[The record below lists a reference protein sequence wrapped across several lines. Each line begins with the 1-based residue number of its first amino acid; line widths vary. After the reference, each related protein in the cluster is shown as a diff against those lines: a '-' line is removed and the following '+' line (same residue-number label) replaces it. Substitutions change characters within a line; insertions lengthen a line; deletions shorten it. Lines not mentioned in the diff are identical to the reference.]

1 MLQTASRGA
10 WRLILLLCH
19 SADMKTTSE
28 MVFNDASTS
37 AALLARLRRAAREAP
52 DSGIVEA
59 MDYGRRR
66 GGVMGL
72 WAGEGD
78 LSTPAFITEAAAQ
91 ALAAGETF
99 YTWQRGLPELRAA
112 LGRYHTR
119 LYGRQFSAEEFF
131 VTGSGM
137 QAIQITLALTVGE
150 GDEVLI
156 PTPAWPNAAAAAGI
170 IGARAVLLP
179 MSIGNDGWTLDLD
192 RMAAAITARTRALVV
207 VSPSNPTGWTASRD
221 ELAALIVLA
230 RTHGLWIIADETY
243 ARFWYGDGMRAPS
256 FYDVMTADDCV
267 LFVNTFS
274 KNWAMTGWRMGW
286 IAAHPALGQTIENLV
301 QYSTSG
307 VAQFMQRAGV
317 VAVDKGE
324 PFVAHQVARAR
335 ASRDVACDVLARSGR
350 CIFAVPRGAFYL
362 LFAVDG
368 VADTRRFAF
377 RLIDEA
383 AIGLAPGSAFGPGGE
398 SFLRLCFA
406 RDPAQ
411 ITAAAERIVEVIK
424 RA

>member
-1 MLQTASRGA
+1 MN
-10 WRLILLLCH
+10 
-19 SADMKTTSE
+19 E
-28 MVFNDASTS
+28 
-37 AALLARLRRAAREAP
+37 AALPESLLARLRRAARDTPE
-52 DSGIVEA
+52 SGIVEA

-78 LSTPAFITEAAAQ
+78 LTTPTFITEAAAQ

-99 YTWQRGLPELRAA
+99 YTWQRGIPELRDA
-112 LGRYHTR
+112 LARYHAR
-119 LYGRQFSAEEFF
+119 LYGRDFSAEEFF

-137 QAIQITLALTVGE
+137 QSIQITLAMTAGE
-150 GDEVLI
+150 GDEVII

-170 IGARAVLLP
+170 TGARSVAVP
-179 MSIGNDGWTLDLD
+179 MNFGNQGWTLDLD
-192 RMAAAITARTRALVV
+192 RLAAAVSSRTRALVV

-221 ELAALIVLA
+221 DLTALLAIA
-230 RTHGLWIIADETY
+230 RRHGFWIIADETY
-243 ARFWYGDGMRAPS
+243 ARFWYEDGPRAPS
-256 FYDVMTADDCV
+256 FYDVMAAEDRV

-286 IAAHPALGQTIENLV
+286 IAAHPALGQKIENLI

-317 VAVDKGE
+317 VALDQGDD
-324 PFVAHQVARAR
+324 FIAYQVARAR
-335 ASRDVACDVLARSGR
+335 KSRDVACEVLARSGR
-350 CIFAVPRGAFYL
+350 CRFAVPSGAFYL
-362 LFAVDG
+362 LFAVEG
-368 VADTRRFAF
+368 ETDTRRLAF

-398 SFLRLCFA
+398 AFLRLCFA
-406 RDPAQ
+406 RDPEQVA
-411 ITAAAERIVEVIK
+411 TAAERIVAVIG
-424 RA
+424 RR